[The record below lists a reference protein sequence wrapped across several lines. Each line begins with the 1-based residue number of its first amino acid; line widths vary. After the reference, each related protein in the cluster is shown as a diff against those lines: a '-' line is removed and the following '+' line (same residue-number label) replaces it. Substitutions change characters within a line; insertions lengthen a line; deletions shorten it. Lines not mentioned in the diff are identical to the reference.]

1 MVTLDCPPVLLGS
14 SYAPSP
20 TLDVLRERLRDAV
33 RRVRVTDTAVLVSA
47 TVVVPP
53 LDFLDPFARADALR
67 LDRLYWERPDAG
79 VALLGIGAAWT
90 VEAGA
95 AESARAWQNLLRDA
109 VIYDGDSARG
119 HLAGP
124 LLMGGFAFDPHC
136 PSMPLWDGFP
146 AGCLTLPRLLFS
158 ATSGVTTLTANLL
171 VGPDRAVEPDLTGA
185 LRLAD
190 DMLTRHNESS
200 RDHGDA
206 CVSDIRPRGEWEG
219 LVAEGAAACGD
230 GLCEK
235 VVLARSVR
243 VRADHPFDA
252 ASALRRLR
260 ATYPAAYIF
269 AVAVARG
276 HNRPSRGTD
285 RTGEDACFLGA
296 TPERLVRLADR
307 TVDVACLAGSAPR
320 GLTAA
325 EDERSGQALLCSEK
339 NRGEHAVVVR
349 TVRAALDD
357 LCTDLSVPDAPR
369 LLRLPNVQHL
379 YTPVEGHVRDGVG
392 VLDLVARLHPTPA
405 VGGYPHA
412 AALRFIRER
421 EGLDRG
427 WYAGPVGYVD
437 RHGQGEFAVA
447 LRSALLR
454 GNEATLFAG
463 CGIVADSR
471 PADEYAETCLK
482 LRPMLDALAVS
493 RT

>member
-1 MVTLDCPPVLLGS
+1 MVTLDCPPIRLGS
-14 SYAPSP
+14 SYAPPP

-33 RRVRVTDTAVLVSA
+33 RRVQVTDTAVLVSA
-47 TVVVPP
+47 TVVVSP
-53 LDFLDPFARADALR
+53 LDFLDSFARAGALG
-67 LDRLYWERPDAG
+67 LDRLYWDRPDAG

-95 AESARAWQNLLRDA
+95 AESARAWRNLLRDA
-109 VIYDGDSARG
+109 VTYDGDSARDQ
-119 HLAGP
+119 LAGP
-124 LLMGGFAFDPHC
+124 LLMGGFGFDPHC
-136 PSMPLWDGFP
+136 PSTPLWDGFP
-146 AGCLTLPRLLFS
+146 AGLLTLPRLLLS
-158 ATSGVTTLTANLL
+158 TTGDVTTLTANLL
-171 VGPDRAVEPDLTGA
+171 VGPDRAAEPDLTGA

-190 DMLTRHNESS
+190 DMLTHRDESS
-200 RDHGDA
+200 RNYGDVY
-206 CVSDIRPRGEWEG
+206 VSDVRPRGKWEE
-219 LVAEGAAACGD
+219 LVAEGATACGD
-230 GLCEK
+230 GLFEK

-252 ASALRRLR
+252 AHALRRLR
-260 ATYPAAYIF
+260 ATYPAVYIF
-269 AVAVARG
+269 AVARG
-276 HNRPSRGTD
+276 HNRLGRGTD

-296 TPERLVRLADR
+296 TPERLVRLVDR
-307 TVDVACLAGSAPR
+307 TVDVACLAGSAAR
-320 GLTAA
+320 GVTAA
-325 EDERSGQALLCSEK
+325 EDERSGQALLRSEK

-357 LCTDLSVPDAPR
+357 LCTDLSVPGAPR

-379 YTPVEGHVRDGVG
+379 YTPVEGHVREGVG
-392 VLDLVARLHPTPA
+392 VLDLAARLHPTPA
-405 VGGYPHA
+405 VGGYPRA

-437 RHGQGEFAVA
+437 RHGEGEFAVA